1 MNREQRRLVNEVL
14 CSVTDTDAWM
24 LDATLVMH
32 GRWNRKS
39 KPFAIG
45 HLRPRRHFR
54 DIKDWESL
62 QNLMPLEEI
71 ELCFAL
77 NGAVLFYETPGFSQ
91 DEMISHTVDKL
102 AEISLDEEFAK
113 QVHDRFIKHVYGA
126 SSMSREFRRNRV
138 CLCAECS
145 RSGEFPLEGR
155 KGWRVMMIALINI
168 MDLSKALPQEIMEA
182 VGRIRWACMQEVSS
196 PLDAMLIRDTSIGVK

>member
-14 CSVTDTDAWM
+14 CSSSRADPWM

-45 HLRPRRHFR
+45 HLRPRKHFR
-54 DIKDWESL
+54 EIKDWESL
-62 QNLMPLEEI
+62 QTIMPLEEI

-77 NGAVLFYETPGFSQ
+77 NGAVLYYETPGFTQ

-102 AEISLDEEFAK
+102 SEISLDEELAEG
-113 QVHDRFIKHVYGA
+113 VHDRVIRHLYGA
-126 SSMSREFRRNRV
+126 SSLTREFRRNRV
-138 CLCAECS
+138 CLCPDCS

-155 KGWRVMMIALINI
+155 KGWRVMMMSLINI
-168 MDLSKALPQEIMEA
+168 LDLSKSLPLEIMEA
-182 VGRIRWACMQEVSS
+182 VGEIRLACMKETSS
-196 PLDAMLIRDTSIGVK
+196 PIDSMLIQSTKVGES